1 MARQAAF
8 RDHGRTPRPLGPA
21 PDFLGVGSSR
31 ERRGSHPAAQ
41 RRGSHPHP
49 RIEYGASS
57 GQAPGPLVK
66 GEGEEPPSQSS
77 PQMGEEGDQPCPS
90 APLDSGPVSSTG
102 QAFRR
107 NDGVMPGSPSVSST
121 GRLYGAGAGMTRI
134 GTTGAVTLTPALS
147 RQGRGGKSP
156 LPRSLFSCVVG
167 LGFIRGVSGRGV
179 WSRWVRSR
187 GPARASAV

>member
-31 ERRGSHPAAQ
+31 E

-121 GRLYGAGAGMTRI
+121 GRLCA

-147 RQGRGGKSP
+147 RRGRGGKSP
-156 LPRSLFSCVVG
+156 FPSSLFSCVAG
-167 LGFIRGVSGRGV
+167 SRLTRGASGRGV

-187 GPARASAV
+187 GPARASAVGVFR